1 MMSISTFL
9 NISYPNIILIVLS
22 LGFKQNKHKYE
33 LHYMMMSQILK
44 SVDFTKIQK
53 SRYLGFMVKPH
64 TSDIRM
70 TYEYIRVTYGWHTS
84 DIGMT
89 YEYIQVTYGWHTSD
103 IGMTYKY
110 IRKTYGW
117 HMSDIGMTN
126 EYIRVT

>member
-9 NISYPNIILIVLS
+9 NISYPNVILIVLS

>member
-44 SVDFTKIQK
+44 SVDFTKIKK

-70 TYEYIRVTYGWHTS
+70 TYEYIRVTYG
-84 DIGMT
+84 
-89 YEYIQVTYGWHTSD
+89 
-103 IGMTYKY
+103 
-110 IRKTYGW
+110 
-117 HMSDIGMTN
+117 
-126 EYIRVT
+126 

>member
-9 NISYPNIILIVLS
+9 NISYPNIIWIVVS
-22 LGFKQNKHKYE
+22 LGFKQNKHKYD

-70 TYEYIRVTYGWHTS
+70 TYEYI
-84 DIGMT
+84 
-89 YEYIQVTYGWHTSD
+89 QVTYG
-103 IGMTYKY
+103 
-110 IRKTYGW
+110 
-117 HMSDIGMTN
+117 
-126 EYIRVT
+126 